1 MSNIWR
7 PVDYDSLG
15 SGLVSGLGGI
25 SGYQADVS
33 EVIESVM
40 MKSHLLKILTKW
52 MTHEEVKVSDNQILV
67 YLHKHLL
74 ITFICVNSKHKTV
87 S

>member
-15 SGLVSGLGGI
+15 SGLGGI

-33 EVIESVM
+33 EVIEISDD
-40 MKSHLLKILTKW
+40 
-52 MTHEEVKVSDNQILV
+52 EEPPAQNPNKMDDTIRSEGQ
-67 YLHKHLL
+67 
-74 ITFICVNSKHKTV
+74 
-87 S
+87 

>member
-15 SGLVSGLGGI
+15 SGLGSGLASGLGGI

-33 EVIESVM
+33 EVIEIEISDDEQPPAQNPNKM
-40 MKSHLLKILTKW
+40 DDTLGSEGQSH
-52 MTHEEVKVSDNQILV
+52 
-67 YLHKHLL
+67 
-74 ITFICVNSKHKTV
+74 F
-87 S
+87 

>member
-25 SGYQADVS
+25 FGYQADVS
-33 EVIESVM
+33 EVIEISDD
-40 MKSHLLKILTKW
+40 
-52 MTHEEVKVSDNQILV
+52 EEPPAQNPNKMDDTLRSEGQ
-67 YLHKHLL
+67 
-74 ITFICVNSKHKTV
+74 
-87 S
+87 

>member
-15 SGLVSGLGGI
+15 SGLASGLASGLGGI

-33 EVIESVM
+33 EVIEISDDEQPPAQNPNKM
-40 MKSHLLKILTKW
+40 DDTLGSEGQSH
-52 MTHEEVKVSDNQILV
+52 
-67 YLHKHLL
+67 
-74 ITFICVNSKHKTV
+74 F
-87 S
+87 

>member
-33 EVIESVM
+33 EVIEISDD
-40 MKSHLLKILTKW
+40 
-52 MTHEEVKVSDNQILV
+52 EEPPAQNPNKMDDTLGSESQ
-67 YLHKHLL
+67 
-74 ITFICVNSKHKTV
+74 
-87 S
+87 

>member
-15 SGLVSGLGGI
+15 SGLGGI

-33 EVIESVM
+33 EVIE
-40 MKSHLLKILTKW
+40 I
-52 MTHEEVKVSDNQILV
+52 SDYEKPPAQNLNKMDDTLGSEGQS
-67 YLHKHLL
+67 K
-74 ITFICVNSKHKTV
+74 FINIY
-87 S
+87 

>member
-33 EVIESVM
+33 EVIEISDD
-40 MKSHLLKILTKW
+40 
-52 MTHEEVKVSDNQILV
+52 EEPPPQNPNKMDDTLGSEGQ
-67 YLHKHLL
+67 
-74 ITFICVNSKHKTV
+74 
-87 S
+87 

>member
-33 EVIESVM
+33 EVIEISESVM
-40 MKSHLLKILTKW
+40 MNSHLLKILTKW
-52 MTHEEVKVSDNQILV
+52 MTH
-67 YLHKHLL
+67 
-74 ITFICVNSKHKTV
+74 
-87 S
+87 

>member
-25 SGYQADVS
+25 SAYQADVS
-33 EVIESVM
+33 KVIEISDD
-40 MKSHLLKILTKW
+40 
-52 MTHEEVKVSDNQILV
+52 EEPPAQNPNKMDNTLESEGQ
-67 YLHKHLL
+67 
-74 ITFICVNSKHKTV
+74 
-87 S
+87 

>member
-33 EVIESVM
+33 EVIEISDDEEPPAQ
-40 MKSHLLKILTKW
+40 ILTKW
-52 MTHEEVKVSDNQILV
+52 MTH
-67 YLHKHLL
+67 
-74 ITFICVNSKHKTV
+74 
-87 S
+87 